1 MNITLQDTR
10 QRQSKQESL
19 PGYVGGVREI
29 ERGREREK
37 GREKRDTDK
46 RAQREKIIQEKHW
59 W

>member
-1 MNITLQDTR
+1 MSVKTEEPPWLC
-10 QRQSKQESL
+10 EE
-19 PGYVGGVREI
+19 GWGWGGEWVRERYR